1 MFSRRLFLQSSVASA
16 AYTASWV
23 LTARSANAPGVT
35 DTEIKF
41 GQSIPYSGP
50 ASAFSVIGRT
60 EAAYFQMINEMGGV
74 SGRKLNFIS
83 LDDGYSPPTNIEQ
96 TRRLVEQE
104 HVAFIFGTLGGF
116 TNLAIRQYLND
127 NKIPQLFSAAS
138 ADIIDDPQHYPW
150 TMALNPAIVAEAH
163 IYAKQILAT
172 KPEAKIGILFQNDAF
187 GKVFQTG
194 M

>member
-1 MFSRRLFLQSSVASA
+1 MVTRRLFLQPSA
-16 AYTASWV
+16 AYAA
-23 LTARSANAPGVT
+23 LTVTVAWAQNAPGVT
-35 DTEIKF
+35 DSEIKI
-41 GQSIPYSGP
+41 GQSMPYSGP
-50 ASAFSVIGRT
+50 ASSYGVIGRT
-60 EAAYFQMINEMGGV
+60 EAAYFQMINELGGV

-83 LDDGYSPPTNIEQ
+83 LDDGYSPPRTFEQ

-138 ADIIDDPQHYPW
+138 ADVIDDPQHYPW
-150 TMALNPAIVAEAH
+150 TMALNPAIVTEAH

-172 KPEAKIGILFQNDAF
+172 KPEAKIGILFQN
-187 GKVFQTG
+187 
-194 M
+194 